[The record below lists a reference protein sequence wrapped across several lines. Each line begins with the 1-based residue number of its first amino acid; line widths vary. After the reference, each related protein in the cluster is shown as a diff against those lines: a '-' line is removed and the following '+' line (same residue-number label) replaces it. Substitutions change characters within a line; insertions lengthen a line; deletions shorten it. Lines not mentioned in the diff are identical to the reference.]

1 VRTELS
7 RRAVPSL
14 ATVALATVTLVATAC
29 GRSDSADQQAA
40 TNASTKPS
48 LLTLTPAQQARI
60 HIVTVS
66 TTTFR
71 PIIQTTGT
79 VAFNGD
85 HSTQVLSP
93 VSGPVAQ
100 LLVQPGA
107 RVERGAPLATV
118 SSPDFAA
125 AVAAYR
131 KAVATAEN
139 AQRIA
144 DQDVQLFK
152 TDAIARRDVEQAQTD
167 AASAAADREAALEQI
182 RSLGIDPATVAQVQS
197 NPRLTNVPAIIRA
210 PIAGVVVERLI
221 NPGQLLQAGATPAF
235 TIADLSTVWVMANVF
250 ESDLASV
257 HQGESVTVTTDA
269 APYPFQGHV
278 DYVGAIVDSGT
289 RATNVRVVVQNRA
302 DLLKR
307 DMFVRV
313 AIQSDR
319 QRSGILVPDASV
331 LRDDEN
337 LPFVFVATTTK
348 TGTGYARRRVTLGS
362 HLGNQYEITSGLAPG
377 DRVVADGALF
387 LQFAESQ

>member
-1 VRTELS
+1 MHTDPS
-7 RRAVPSL
+7 RRVVSSLGAAVVLL
-14 ATVALATVTLVATAC
+14 AAGAC
-29 GRSDSADQQAA
+29 GRSAETTDQQ
-40 TNASTKPS
+40 TTTQASAKPS

-60 HIVTVS
+60 QLVTVGPAS
-66 TTTFR
+66 FR
-71 PIIQTTGT
+71 PVIQTTGT
-79 VAFNGD
+79 VVFNGD
-85 HSTQVLSP
+85 HSTRVLAP

-107 RVERGAPLATV
+107 TVARGTPLATV

-131 KAVATAEN
+131 KAVVTAQN

-144 DQDVQLFK
+144 DQDVQLFR

-182 RSLGIDPATVAQVQS
+182 RSLGIDPATLAQVRAD
-197 NPRLTNVPAIIRA
+197 PGLTNVPAVIRA
-210 PIAGVVVERLI
+210 PIGGVVVERLI
-221 NPGQLLQAGATPAF
+221 NPGQLLQAGSTPAF

-257 HQGESVTVTTDA
+257 HRGESATVNTDA
-269 APYPFQGHV
+269 SPSPFSGRV

-289 RATNVRVVVQNRA
+289 RATNVRLVVQNRA

-313 AIQSDR
+313 SIRSDQPR
-319 QRSGILVPDASV
+319 AGILAPDASV

-337 LPFVFVATTTK
+337 LPFVFVAAPTR

-362 HLGNQYEITSGLAPG
+362 HLDNRYEITAGLAAG